1 MSYFRPEGP
10 QAITPMVKNL
20 LIINVVV
27 YAIQFFIPNS
37 FDSRGNDLGDIVDWY
52 GALHF
57 PGTENF
63 IFTQFVSYMF
73 LHGPIFH
80 IVFNM
85 LALYMFGTAIERV
98 WGWKRFINYYL
109 ACGLGAAVFNV
120 LFMYLPL
127 DINAN
132 RETIRMV
139 GASGAI
145 YGLLVA
151 FAYLYPNN
159 KVYVYFLIPIKAK
172 YLVALLI
179 VGDLLFGFSGTRSNI
194 AHFAHVGGAITG
206 LIYCFGGNL
215 KRWLRK

>member
-20 LIINVVV
+20 LIINIAVYVVAMLV
-27 YAIQFFIPNS
+27 PGL
-37 FDSRGNDLGDIVDWY
+37 GNYILAY

-57 PGTENF
+57 PGTEYF
-63 IFTQFVSYMF
+63 IFTQFITYMF

-80 IVFNM
+80 ILFNM
-85 LALYMFGTAIERV
+85 LGLYMFGTAIERV

-109 ACGLGAAVFNV
+109 ACGLGAAVFHI
-120 LFMYLPL
+120 LIMYLPL
-127 DINAN
+127 EMNAH
-132 RETIRMV
+132 REYATMV

-151 FAYLYPNN
+151 FGYLYPNN

-179 VGDLLFGFSGTRSNI
+179 VGDLLFGFSGGGSNI

-206 LIYCFGGNL
+206 LIFCFGGNL
-215 KRWLRK
+215 KRWLKK